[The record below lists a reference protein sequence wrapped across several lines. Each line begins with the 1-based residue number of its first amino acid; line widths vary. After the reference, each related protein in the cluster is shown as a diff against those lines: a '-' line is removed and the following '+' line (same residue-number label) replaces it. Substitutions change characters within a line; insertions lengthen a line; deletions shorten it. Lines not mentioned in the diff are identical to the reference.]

1 MAGIR
6 VPAVNMSTRAPVLLR
21 TAIRGTAGATAT
33 STVAQ
38 LGPPVALGTRDRSW
52 WPGRRR
58 SRAIAH
64 TSRAL
69 VAMVI
74 NPQQNIETQMKARK
88 IFSMLGPRTSL
99 RMNAIGA
106 GSAVVA
112 ATSLVATATAMR
124 KIMPRTPA
132 VNSARII
139 ALGT

>member
-1 MAGIR
+1 MAGIK
-6 VPAVNMSTRAPVLLR
+6 VPAVNMSIRASVLLR
-21 TAIRGTAGATAT
+21 TYTRGTMGATAT

-64 TSRAL
+64 TTRAL
-69 VAMVI
+69 VAIVI
-74 NPQQNIETQMKARK
+74 SPQQNIETQMKNRK
-88 IFSMLGPRTSL
+88 TFSMLGPRTSS
-99 RMNAIGA
+99 RMNASGA

-112 ATSLVATATAMR
+112 ATSLVATAAAMR

-132 VNSARII
+132 ATTARIM
-139 ALGT
+139 ALG